1 MYGAIS
7 RQTLTPH
14 IIQSTGRTFKGTFK
28 RPPIYATMEDNKR
41 SSSSM
46 ELRRKAGLNRTQVA
60 LVLGVAERTLAKW
73 EQGTQEPHLPPWKI
87 KLWAQLYQCST
98 DDLLSA
104 FPAPQENEL
113 VKQINMIYDHI
124 QSPTP
129 S

>member
-7 RQTLTPH
+7 RQTLTPY
-14 IIQSTGRTFKGTFK
+14 IIQSIGRAFKGTFE
-28 RPPIYATMEDNKR
+28 RPPIYATMEDTKIA
-41 SSSSM
+41 SSSM

-60 LVLGVAERTLAKW
+60 LALGVAERTLAKW

-87 KLWAQLYQCST
+87 KLWAQLYQCSA

-104 FPAPQENEL
+104 FPPPQENEL
-113 VKQINMIYDHI
+113 VKQINMIYEHI
-124 QSPTP
+124 QSPTA